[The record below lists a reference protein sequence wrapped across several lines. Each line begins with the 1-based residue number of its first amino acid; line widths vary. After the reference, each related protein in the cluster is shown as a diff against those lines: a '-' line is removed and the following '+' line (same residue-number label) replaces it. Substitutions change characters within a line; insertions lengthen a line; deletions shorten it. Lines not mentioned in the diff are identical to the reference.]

1 MITIT
6 NFVKSLP
13 ALSQERKLLQTNLR
27 NFDPNEYSGKFQIRD
42 SLDSW
47 WDQVMTIEMKFPSP
61 AKLSSFRKQYYS
73 RKGSDILL

>member
-13 ALSQERKLLQTNLR
+13 ALPQERKLLQTNLR

-42 SLDSW
+42 SLDS
-47 WDQVMTIEMKFPSP
+47 
-61 AKLSSFRKQYYS
+61 
-73 RKGSDILL
+73 